1 MRPATDGSIFQTFS
15 IFLCYHIGLIPEN
28 IASDSSYRHGHL
40 NVAVAVRDVRFGQE
54 RGRSGTDCSVKTL
67 FPLHTY
73 PYPFILTVPKMPTL
87 SWPPSIL
94 QQGEAAMQE
103 MSRCKSRVCV

>member
-54 RGRSGTDCSVKTL
+54 RGRSGTDCS
-67 FPLHTY
+67 
-73 PYPFILTVPKMPTL
+73 MPTL